1 MQIYGPSHVH
11 ALGSI
16 QAPHARGVQ
25 SAAGSHG
32 AQPQDEVTLSDSA
45 QLLSRLAELPD
56 VRGDRIAQLRAEIAG
71 GNYETSHKLD
81 VALDRLLDELA

>member
-11 ALGSI
+11 GVGSV

-25 SAAGSHG
+25 STPSTGST
-32 AQPQDEVTLSDSA
+32 QPQDEVTLSDSA
-45 QLLSRLAELPD
+45 QLLSRMADLPD
-56 VRGDRIAQLRAEIAG
+56 IRSGRVAQLRAEIAS
-71 GNYETSHKLD
+71 GNYETTDKLD